1 MIRKND
7 MKAQPWIKS
16 YEDWNVDMGLIDGLP
31 GHAQIGKGMW
41 AAPDMMQAM
50 LAAKIGHPKAG
61 ANTAWVP
68 PPGWNDARSMPEI
81 FVSAAARRP

>member
-31 GHAQIGKGMW
+31 GHAQIGKGM
-41 AAPDMMQAM
+41 
-50 LAAKIGHPKAG
+50 GG
-61 ANTAWVP
+61 ARQD
-68 PPGWNDARSMPEI
+68 G
-81 FVSAAARRP
+81 